1 MVKILRSKDFLFP
14 ELLSQLSQ
22 NNVRTQSYR
31 YAKNSLRNVISNI
44 RTYVFFITFFSL
56 TFLPASTMDICRFL
70 ELMALTC
77 GYGHLKNV
85 LSSLKYLHE
94 AHGFQFPSNDFN
106 LDTTLQGLKR
116 RLAKTP
122 FFVMPITPQILLQMY
137 EHLDMSK
144 PNDLALWCSFLVAF
158 YGLFRKANVV
168 PESGPV
174 DPSQTLTRNHI
185 ILDRRNKVV
194 YIHVTFSKTIQF
206 CQRDLFIPVPSNTN
220 PALDLYRHMELLLDS
235 VPAAGTAP
243 AFSFSSSR
251 FISYK
256 LFTNRLKDLL
266 TRSGLSPHMYSGH
279 SFRRG
284 AASFLHKVGGTVLQ
298 IQSAGDW
305 SSQCFTRY
313 LYLSTEE
320 RMKAQHLVSA
330 ALSSGSF

>member
-1 MVKILRSKDFLFP
+1 MT
-14 ELLSQLSQ
+14 
-22 NNVRTQSYR
+22 TQSFR
-31 YAKNSLRNVISNI
+31 FAKNSLKNVVSNI
-44 RTYVFFITFFSL
+44 RTYIFFILFFR
-56 TFLPASTMDICRFL
+56 LPLLPTASVDLCRFL
-70 ELMALTC
+70 ELLALTC

-85 LSSLKYLHE
+85 LSSVKYLHE
-94 AHGFQFPSNDFN
+94 AYGYEFPSNDFN

-122 FFVMPITPQILLQMY
+122 FFVMPITPRILVQLY

-144 PNDLALWCSFLVAF
+144 TSDLALWCSFLVAF

-168 PESGPV
+168 PESGQI
-174 DPSQTLTRNHI
+174 DPKQTLTRNHI
-185 ILDRRNKVV
+185 MLDRDNKVV

-206 CQRDLFIPVPSNTN
+206 CQRDLFIPVPSNDN
-220 PALDLYRHMELLLDS
+220 PALDLYRHISLLLDTVDAPS
-235 VPAAGTAP
+235 TAP
-243 AFSFSSSR
+243 AFSYSSSR
-251 FISYK
+251 YISYR

-266 TRSGLSPHMYSGH
+266 TRAGLSPQMFSGH

-284 AASFLHKVGGTVLQ
+284 GASFLHQVGGSVLQ

-320 RMKAQHLVSA
+320 RLKAQHLVSA
-330 ALSSGSF
+330 ALSSGQF

>member
-1 MVKILRSKDFLFP
+1 MT
-14 ELLSQLSQ
+14 
-22 NNVRTQSYR
+22 TQSFR
-31 YAKNSLRNVISNI
+31 FAKNSLKNVVSNI
-44 RTYVFFITFFSL
+44 RTYIFFILFFR
-56 TFLPASTMDICRFL
+56 LPLLPTASVDLCRFL
-70 ELMALTC
+70 ELLALTC

-85 LSSLKYLHE
+85 LSSVKYLHE
-94 AHGFQFPSNDFN
+94 AYGYEFPSNDFN

-122 FFVMPITPQILLQMY
+122 FFVMPITPRILVQLY

-144 PNDLALWCSFLVAF
+144 TSDLALWCSFLVAF

-168 PESGPV
+168 PESGQI
-174 DPSQTLTRNHI
+174 DPKQTLTRNHI
-185 ILDRRNKVV
+185 MLDRDNKVV

-206 CQRDLFIPVPSNTN
+206 CQRDLFIPVPSNDN
-220 PALDLYRHMELLLDS
+220 PALDLYRHMSLLLDTVDAPS
-235 VPAAGTAP
+235 TAP
-243 AFSFSSSR
+243 AFSYSSSR
-251 FISYK
+251 YISYR

-266 TRSGLSPHMYSGH
+266 TRAGLSPQMFSGH

-284 AASFLHKVGGTVLQ
+284 GASFLHQVGGSVLQ

-320 RMKAQHLVSA
+320 RLKAQHLVST
-330 ALSSGSF
+330 ALSSGQF